1 MSTRHSFSKVAVALA
16 AALAVVAGTQMESA
30 PRAAERQILALTYP
44 EGPTLSVKFEGTSRL
59 PQASGEAKVERK
71 HGMTEI
77 EIELDEMKPA
87 SAFGGQYNTYTLW
100 VVSPEGHVD
109 NLGEFILEGNRSKLD
124 VSTPLETF
132 GMMVTAEPHFL
143 TSLPS
148 RFVVL
153 ENTEPT
159 VDVGPLRVSTL
170 RYDGYE
176 GVYKFDRETLV
187 DFPEAKGE
195 IRTHIES
202 ARTAVQ
208 LAQAAGAAKF
218 AADELAK
225 ALTALKEAEI
235 EYASGISGPNEML
248 LAHEVIRLSVDAEKR
263 ARARAFDSALSRE
276 REASA
281 TRISELRSSMAAAE
295 NEAERNRLKAE
306 QKALDAEIEAKARHE
321 AEREAAEAAR
331 RAADA
336 EKRAHEAEEDRI
348 AAENAKLDAERAKTQ
363 AERGRVAAEHEA
375 ADARLARENAR
386 AELREAMATITAVR
400 ESARGL
406 IVSLP
411 NILFATDRAELK
423 PEGREALAK
432 ISGILQIAEGYTLS
446 IEGHTDSVGS
456 ADYNQDLSE
465 RRAASVRDYLVK
477 QGLSNRE
484 ITAKG
489 LGEEAPVASNDT
501 ASGRQENRRVEIVVV
516 ESPDFGMRPSSP

>member
-1 MSTRHSFSKVAVALA
+1 MSNRLPFSKVAVALA
-16 AALAVVAGTQMESA
+16 ATLALIAGTQLESA
-30 PRAAERQILALTYP
+30 PRSAERQILALTYP
-44 EGPTLSVKFEGTSRL
+44 EGPTVSVKFEGTSRL

-109 NLGEFILEGNRSKLD
+109 NVGEFILEGNRSKLN

-143 TSLPS
+143 TGLPS

-159 VDVGPLRVSTL
+159 VAVGPLKVSTL
-170 RYDGYE
+170 QYDGFE
-176 GVYKFDRETLV
+176 GVYAFDRETLS

-208 LAQAAGAAKF
+208 LAQAAGAAKY
-218 AADELAK
+218 AADELANALAALRK
-225 ALTALKEAEI
+225 AEMEVS
-235 EYASGISGPNEML
+235 SGISGPDEML
-248 LAHEVIRLSVDAEKR
+248 LAHEVIRPSVDAEKR

-281 TRISELRSSMAAAE
+281 TRISELRTSIAAAE
-295 NEAERNRLKAE
+295 SEAERNRLKAE
-306 QKALDAEIEAKARHE
+306 QKALDADLEAKARHE

-331 RAADA
+331 RAAEA
-336 EKRAHEAEEDRI
+336 EKRAH
-348 AAENAKLDAERAKTQ
+348 AAENAKLDAERAKTE

-446 IEGHTDSVGS
+446 IEGHTDSMGS

-465 RRAASVRDYLVK
+465 RRAASVREYLVD
-477 QGLSNRE
+477 QGLSSRD
-484 ITAKG
+484 ITARG
-489 LGEEAPVASNDT
+489 MGEDEPLASNDT
-501 ASGRQENRRVEIVVV
+501 ASGRQSNRRVEIVVL
-516 ESPDFGMRPSSP
+516 EAPDFAVRTSSR